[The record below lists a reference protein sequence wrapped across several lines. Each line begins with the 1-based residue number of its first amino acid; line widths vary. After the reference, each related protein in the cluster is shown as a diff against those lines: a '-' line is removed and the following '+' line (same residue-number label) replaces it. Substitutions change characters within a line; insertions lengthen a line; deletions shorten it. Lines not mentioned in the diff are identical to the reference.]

1 MSTLSQ
7 EARTHQCES
16 HSLAELSSNVLK
28 STASGWLH
36 GWPGGGIPSAVPP
49 ACWDFSELAFLSHV
63 LGMVQRSHQLIVPR
77 SPVNPLGGSYSAT
90 NPFHWNITLAISASL
105 LVRGKDKHFPIHIH
119 IHLYFCQ
126 EIFINEVLNFK
137 AWGGE
142 EFTFLS
148 FFLQSTALKT
158 ENKWSYFYDMVV
170 LISAKFQCDLIQGEA
185 CIRLWAFF
193 GVKWPLCL
201 HKSMLERQ
209 GTFFSLCSRS
219 LEIVKIIKTFTVL
232 SPWRLSHEKFMPN
245 KSS

>member
-1 MSTLSQ
+1 MAAWVTRWRNTQCCPTCLLGFQWACLSEPCAGYGSEVSSADCATEPSEPPGRQ
-7 EARTHQCES
+7 LLCHQPI
-16 HSLAELSSNVLK
+16 SL
-28 STASGWLH
+28 
-36 GWPGGGIPSAVPP
+36 
-49 ACWDFSELAFLSHV
+49 
-63 LGMVQRSHQLIVPR
+63 
-77 SPVNPLGGSYSAT
+77 
-90 NPFHWNITLAISASL
+90 NITLAISASL